1 MHLWR
6 QKQLLESLLCPIRK
20 KKINVKIAYAPFL
33 RSVML
38 VNVLLVNVAEMCSI

>member
-20 KKINVKIAYAPFL
+20 KKNVKIAYAPFL